1 MPKAPSSKMNNIEN
15 LDTIYKKEDIM
26 SSRSISSK
34 DKVKALILYICSKI
48 PIERSATT
56 KLNKIVWFCET
67 ETMYRTWK
75 PLTGHTFIRQVF
87 GPVALNSPMMIRELI
102 QKGDLY
108 EETEYSNGIV
118 HRLYKTKTKID
129 IRKYFSDEQI
139 EIIDEQIEKYKDV
152 GSKDICTMAH
162 DTVWLSLEDAD
173 EMPLEAYRIKCV
185 YTQEQK
191 EALNK
196 LVQQIIIRGEEI

>member
-102 QKGDLY
+102 QKGDYNFLH
-108 EETEYSNGIV
+108 TDRDMV
-118 HRLYKTKTKID
+118 K
-129 IRKYFSDEQI
+129 I
-139 EIIDEQIEKYKDV
+139 EILKSALTYEK
-152 GSKDICTMAH
+152 
-162 DTVWLSLEDAD
+162 L
-173 EMPLEAYRIKCV
+173 R
-185 YTQEQK
+185 
-191 EALNK
+191 
-196 LVQQIIIRGEEI
+196 